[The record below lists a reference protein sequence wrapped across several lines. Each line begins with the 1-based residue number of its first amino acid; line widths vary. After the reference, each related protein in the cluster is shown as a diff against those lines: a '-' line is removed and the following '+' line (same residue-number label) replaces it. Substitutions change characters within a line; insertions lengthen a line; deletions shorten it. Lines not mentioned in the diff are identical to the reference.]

1 MEARRLTLR
10 TKLLISFVG
19 VGLLVLL
26 LLAVGDH
33 IIRDAATRLETTLTA
48 QVRPLAQLNRLQS
61 QINRIRVLEVE
72 LPRLTDL
79 FAMSDHLELL
89 GAERTGFDKELAEFL
104 LHLRTGKP
112 TEATSLEENWR
123 RYDADL
129 KLEARHG

>member
-1 MEARRLTLR
+1 MRARRITLR

-61 QINRIRVLEVE
+61 QMNRIRVLEVE

-79 FAMSDHLELL
+79 FAVSDHLELL
-89 GAERTGFDKELAEFL
+89 GAERTGFDHELAGFL
-104 LHLRTGKP
+104 VRLKADKP
-112 TEATSLEENWR
+112 AEAASLEENWR
-123 RYDADL
+123 RY
-129 KLEARHG
+129 EA